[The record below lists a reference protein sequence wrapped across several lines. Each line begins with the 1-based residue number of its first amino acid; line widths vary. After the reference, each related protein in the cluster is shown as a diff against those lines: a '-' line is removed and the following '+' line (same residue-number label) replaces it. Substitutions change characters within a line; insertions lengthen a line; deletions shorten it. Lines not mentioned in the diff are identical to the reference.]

1 MKQLKVSL
9 SDDLLDELEKTAVKT
24 GRSLSEEVRLRL
36 VLLNEVRA
44 WVEAPANKAGH
55 SFAEEIK
62 QRLQNS
68 LAEDQI
74 DPETRRLMNAVRFL
88 ASLISIQTG
97 HKWHNHP
104 AAASVM
110 RHAIDAQLAHVKG
123 GEGETQFIP
132 DELPPKESRW
142 LPLPDDSRGMGVAL
156 ATAAGLGE
164 RLGMVNL
171 PPITASMGKK
181 SQRAK
186 KGEEQ

>member
-9 SDDLLDELEKTAVKT
+9 SDDLLDELEETAAKT

-36 VLLNEVRA
+36 VLLSEVRT
-44 WVEAPANKAGH
+44 WVEAAANKAGH
-55 SFAEEIK
+55 SVAEEIK

-68 LAEDQI
+68 LADDQI

-88 ASLISIQTG
+88 ASLISIQTR
-97 HKWHNHP
+97 HKWYSHP

-110 RHAIDAQLAHVKG
+110 KHAIDAQLAHFRG
-123 GEGETQFIP
+123 GDGEAQFTP

-171 PPITASMGKK
+171 PPIAADAGKK
-181 SQRAK
+181 SPRAK
-186 KGEEQ
+186 KGGEQ

>member
-9 SDDLLDELEKTAVKT
+9 SDDLLDELEGTAAKT

-36 VLLNEVRA
+36 VFLNEVRA
-44 WVEAPANKAGH
+44 WVDATASKAGH

-68 LAEDQI
+68 LAD
-74 DPETRRLMNAVRFL
+74 DHVDSETRRLMNAVRFL

-97 HKWHNHP
+97 HNWYSHP

-110 RHAIDAQLAHVKG
+110 RHAMDAQIAHLKG
-123 GEGETQFIP
+123 GDGKTEFLP

-142 LPLPDDSRGMGVAL
+142 LPLPDDSQGMGVAL

-171 PPITASMGKK
+171 PPIKADSKK
-181 SQRAK
+181 PPRRK
-186 KGEEQ
+186 N